1 MQSKLFIVMVLLLP
15 TTFIPMATAIICML
29 TVSPAYASSTS
40 TIHQSHIFHVEPI
53 EVVNSVLSHV
63 HHNHGRRHD
72 IGSILDV
79 DVSSN
84 KLDDDAAVSLVQ
96 GILNTQKDANDD
108 GDIDETV
115 LNLKLEMNRIT
126 PVGIS
131 NIFNLLVGTKESN
144 KNEET
149 RNAAMTS
156 EEDDGGDNLVTDNNN
171 ETTISSKD
179 IETENTTNSDNNGEH
194 TASDESQE
202 ENLSLPP
209 TAASINKQSSLRIDK
224 LDLSFNDCGGEGT
237 NPPNAQLLN
246 SVRRLFENEEYSLI
260 PRIIMMENCGIGAAF
275 CRSIGRGILNAYE
288 RNRILSEDKTR
299 CLYRP
304 SVLRIGGN
312 PAIGDAGA
320 VAIAAA
326 FRMATSDDNTD
337 GSALIME
344 ELDLSSCNI
353 GDVGAEAIALALA
366 CNPSSLKK
374 LDLSNNKI
382 TDVGAIALARALL
395 ESRERTSGVVLE
407 QIILD
412 NNVGIGDDGAAAL
425 AKAVSAGVVS
435 SVHIRSC
442 SICAEGAAAFGKAV
456 IEMAKLCSTPQVDID
471 MSGNHFGISK
481 PKKKKGSV
489 YSASFLRDKASSN
502 IKFIGRSLQSR
513 LKGSGFGLGLT
524 TAESDDDE
532 EDFGN
537 IVGEDLSDD
546 EDVEEIDSDR
556 IKAIARCGAR
566 SFSGEILGPSCDDAA
581 KVNDSMVLQISIGMR
596 QCFLDNGAIDS
607 LAAAILSM
615 RKVGAFMSIDVN
627 MNADVDDLTRAALRG
642 DKKEEAILSS
652 CSERYMNEVKRILD
666 AEERRQAAAEVA
678 AARMHETFPDD
689 DFFDE
694 ISDYDDF

>member
-1 MQSKLFIVMVLLLP
+1 MVRLLLP
-15 TTFIPMATAIICML
+15 AIICVL
-29 TVSPAYASSTS
+29 RASSTYASSSTS

-63 HHNHGRRHD
+63 NHNHGRRHD
-72 IGSILDV
+72 GSILDV
-79 DVSSN
+79 DVSST

-96 GILNTQKDANDD
+96 EILNKHDANNDD

-131 NIFNLLVGTKESN
+131 NIFDLLVGTDAIN

-149 RNAAMTS
+149 PNAA
-156 EEDDGGDNLVTDNNN
+156 DTDNNN
-171 ETTISSKD
+171 ETTISSED
-179 IETENTTNSDNNGEH
+179 IETDATTNSDNNGEH
-194 TASDESQE
+194 VDIASEPQE
-202 ENLSLPP
+202 ENLSAPP
-209 TAASINKQSSLRIDK
+209 TATSINKPSSLRIDK
-224 LDLSFNDCGGEGT
+224 LDLSFNDCGGEGA
-237 NPPNAQLLN
+237 NPPSAQLLN
-246 SVRRLFENEEYSLI
+246 SVRRFFENEEYSQI
-260 PRIIMMENCGIGAAF
+260 PRIILMENCGIGVAF

-326 FRMATSDDNTD
+326 FRMAISDDNTD

-395 ESRERTSGVVLE
+395 ESRERTSGVALE

-456 IEMAKLCSTPQVDID
+456 KEMAKQIGTQQFCSTQVDI
-471 MSGNHFGISK
+471 
-481 PKKKKGSV
+481 

-546 EDVEEIDSDR
+546 EEDVEEIDSDR

-566 SFSGEILGPSCDDAA
+566 SFSGEILGPNCDDATQ
-581 KVNDSMVLQISIGMR
+581 VNDSMMLQISIGMR

-615 RKVGAFMSIDVN
+615 RKVGAFMSVDVN

-642 DKKEEAILSS
+642 DDEEEVLLSS
-652 CSERYMNEVKRILD
+652 CSERYMNEVKRVLD

-678 AARMHETFPDD
+678 AARMHETLPDD
-689 DFFDE
+689 DFFDD
-694 ISDYDDF
+694 IDYDDY

>member
-1 MQSKLFIVMVLLLP
+1 MVLLLP
-15 TTFIPMATAIICML
+15 AIVCVL
-29 TVSPAYASSTS
+29 TVSPSYASTS

-63 HHNHGRRHD
+63 RRRHD
-72 IGSILDV
+72 GSILDV
-79 DVSSN
+79 DVSST
-84 KLDDDAAVSLVQ
+84 KLDDDAAISLVQ
-96 GILNTQKDANDD
+96 GILNTQHDANDD
-108 GDIDETV
+108 DGAIDETV

-131 NIFNLLVGTKESN
+131 NMFDLFVGTEESN

-149 RNAAMTS
+149 QNAAKTS
-156 EEDDGGDNLVTDNNN
+156 EDDGGGDNLVTDNNN
-171 ETTISSKD
+171 ETASSTTISSED
-179 IETENTTNSDNNGEH
+179 IETDNTTNSDNNGEH
-194 TASDESQE
+194 ADIATGSQE
-202 ENLSLPP
+202 ENLSVQP
-209 TAASINKQSSLRIDK
+209 TVASINKQSSLRIDK
-224 LDLSFNDCGGEGT
+224 LDLSFNDCGGEGV
-237 NPPNAQLLN
+237 NPPSAQLLN
-246 SVRRLFENEEYSLI
+246 SVRRLFENEEYSII
-260 PRIIMMENCGIGAAF
+260 PRMILMENCGIGAAF

-288 RNRILSEDKTR
+288 RNRILSEDKSR

-304 SVLRIGGN
+304 SVLRIGCN

-326 FRMATSDDNTD
+326 FRMTASDDNTD

-395 ESRERTSGVVLE
+395 ESRERTSGVALE

-412 NNVGIGDDGAAAL
+412 NNVGIGDDGAVAL

-456 IEMAKLCSTPQVDID
+456 IEMAKQIGTRQFCSTQVDID

-513 LKGSGFGLGLT
+513 LKGSGFGMGLT

-556 IKAIARCGAR
+556 INAIARCGAR
-566 SFSGEILGPSCDDAA
+566 SFSGEILGPSCDDAT
-581 KVNDSMVLQISIGMR
+581 KVNDSMMLQLSIGMR

-615 RKVGAFMSIDVN
+615 RKVGAFMSVDVS

-642 DKKEEAILSS
+642 DDEEEVLLSS

-678 AARMHETFPDD
+678 AARMHKTFPDD

-694 ISDYDDF
+694 ISDYDDY

>member
-1 MQSKLFIVMVLLLP
+1 MVLLLLP
-15 TTFIPMATAIICML
+15 AIICML
-29 TVSPAYASSTS
+29 RASSTYASSTS

-53 EVVNSVLSHV
+53 EVVTSVLSHV
-63 HHNHGRRHD
+63 HHNHRRRHD
-72 IGSILDV
+72 GSIMDV
-79 DVSSN
+79 DVSST
-84 KLDDDAAVSLVQ
+84 KLDDDAAVSIVQ
-96 GILNTQKDANDD
+96 GILNTHDANNDD

-131 NIFNLLVGTKESN
+131 NMFDLLVGAKESN

-149 RNAAMTS
+149 QNAAMTT
-156 EEDDGGDNLVTDNNN
+156 EDDDGGDNLVTDNNN
-171 ETTISSKD
+171 ETTSSTTIPSED
-179 IETENTTNSDNNGEH
+179 IETDNTTNSDNNGENVDI
-194 TASDESQE
+194 A
-202 ENLSLPP
+202 L
-209 TAASINKQSSLRIDK
+209 NKQSSLRIDK
-224 LDLSFNDCGGEGT
+224 LDLSFNDCGGEGA
-237 NPPNAQLLN
+237 NPPSAQLLN
-246 SVRRLFENEEYSLI
+246 SVRRLFENEEYSAI
-260 PRIIMMENCGIGAAF
+260 PRIILMENCGIGAAF

-382 TDVGAIALARALL
+382 TDVGVIALARALL
-395 ESRERTSGVVLE
+395 ESRERTSGVALE

-456 IEMAKLCSTPQVDID
+456 KEMAKQIGTQQFCSTQVDID

-546 EDVEEIDSDR
+546 EEDVEEIDSDR
-556 IKAIARCGAR
+556 INVIARCGAR
-566 SFSGEILGPSCDDAA
+566 SFSGEILDPSCDDATQ
-581 KVNDSMVLQISIGMR
+581 VNDSMMLQISIGMR

-615 RKVGAFMSIDVN
+615 RKVGAFMSVDVN
-627 MNADVDDLTRAALRG
+627 MNSDVDDLTRAALRG
-642 DKKEEAILSS
+642 DNKEEVLLSS
-652 CSERYMNEVKRILD
+652 CSERYMNEVKRVLD

-678 AARMHETFPDD
+678 AARMF
-689 DFFDE
+689 
-694 ISDYDDF
+694 

>member
-1 MQSKLFIVMVLLLP
+1 MVLLLLP
-15 TTFIPMATAIICML
+15 AIICVL
-29 TVSPAYASSTS
+29 RASSTYASSTS

-63 HHNHGRRHD
+63 HHNHRRRND
-72 IGSILDV
+72 GSIMDV
-79 DVSSN
+79 DVSST

-96 GILNTQKDANDD
+96 GILNKHDANNDC
-108 GDIDETV
+108 DIDETV
-115 LNLKLEMNRIT
+115 LNLELEMNRIT

-131 NIFNLLVGTKESN
+131 NMFDLLVGTKDSN

-149 RNAAMTS
+149 PNAAMTS
-156 EEDDGGDNLVTDNNN
+156 EDDDGGDNLVTDSNN
-171 ETTISSKD
+171 ETTSSTTISSED
-179 IETENTTNSDNNGEH
+179 IETDNTTNSDNNGEH
-194 TASDESQE
+194 LDIVSESQE
-202 ENLSLPP
+202 ENVLSVPS
-209 TAASINKQSSLRIDK
+209 TAANINKQSSLRIEK

-237 NPPNAQLLN
+237 SPPSAQLLN
-246 SVRRLFENEEYSLI
+246 SVRRLFENEEYSII
-260 PRIIMMENCGIGAAF
+260 PRIILMENCGIGAAF

-312 PAIGDAGA
+312 HAIGDAGA

-382 TDVGAIALARALL
+382 TDVGAITLARALL
-395 ESRERTSGVVLE
+395 ESRERTSGVALA

-456 IEMAKLCSTPQVDID
+456 IEMAKQIGTRQFCSTQVDID

-566 SFSGEILGPSCDDAA
+566 SFSGEILGPSCDDATQL
-581 KVNDSMVLQISIGMR
+581 NDSMTLQISVGMR

-615 RKVGAFMSIDVN
+615 RKVGAFMSVDVN
-627 MNADVDDLTRAALRG
+627 MNADVDDLARAALRG
-642 DKKEEAILSS
+642 DDDEEVLLSS
-652 CSERYMNEVKRILD
+652 CSERYINELKRISD
-666 AEERRQAAAEVA
+666 AEERRQAASEVA

-694 ISDYDDF
+694 ISDYDD